1 LSTASINAPHL
12 GLRILYYRSFR
23 LIATTPAAVARMKSM
38 LAGQYGV
45 PGLPIKP
52 FDRWTMITA
61 LLAHADPAA
70 ARPDTATK
78 RQYFNDYL
86 ENSAL
91 SEDWIEQSLGAV

>member
-1 LSTASINAPHL
+1 MR
-12 GLRILYYRSFR
+12 RILAYAS
-23 LIATTPAAVARMKSM
+23 
-38 LAGQYGV
+38 
-45 PGLPIKP
+45 
-52 FDRWTMITA
+52 RWSMITA